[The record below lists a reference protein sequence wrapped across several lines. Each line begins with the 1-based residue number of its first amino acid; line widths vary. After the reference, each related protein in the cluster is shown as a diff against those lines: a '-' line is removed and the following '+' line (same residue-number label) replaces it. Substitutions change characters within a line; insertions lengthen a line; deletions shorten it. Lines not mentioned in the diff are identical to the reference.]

1 MRAGRPRSQG
11 PITPPLRES
20 RRSQAARRRLMRWG
34 GSPGFE
40 WSRGAA
46 AALSRGRKPMEQS
59 AHTPEPRRRRQH
71 LAGRQPPLAKETRA
85 ANP

>member
-20 RRSQAARRRLMRWG
+20 RRSRARRRRLMRWG

-46 AALSRGRKPMEQS
+46 AALSRGRKPMEKGNS
-59 AHTPEPRRRRQH
+59 IP
-71 LAGRQPPLAKETRA
+71 RA
-85 ANP
+85 A